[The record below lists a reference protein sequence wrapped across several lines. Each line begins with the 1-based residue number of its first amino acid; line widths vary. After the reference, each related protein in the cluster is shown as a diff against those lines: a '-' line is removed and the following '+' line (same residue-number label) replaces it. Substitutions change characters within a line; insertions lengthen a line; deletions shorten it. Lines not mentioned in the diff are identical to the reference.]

1 MAHRKHTV
9 YSGWMDGCL
18 GAQVELPQIWPQWQT
33 DYFELK
39 LLEKQPMCATKG
51 RERERGFSKAITYFP
66 SLEMSYNL
74 RSRTNVQVAVS
85 RLCS

>member
-9 YSGWMDGCL
+9 HSGWMDGCF
-18 GAQVELPQIWPQWQT
+18 GAQVGLPQIRPQWQT

-39 LLEKQPMCATKG
+39 LLEKQLMCATKG

-74 RSRTNVQVAVS
+74 RSCTNVQVAVS
-85 RLCS
+85 HLCS